1 MKAEAAGKKRS
12 YRMGAR
18 AEAAAETERR
28 IFDAAR
34 DLIGERPFA
43 QVTLDDVASQAGVT
57 VQTVIRRYG
66 SKDGLIRAVARAVH
80 AEVQEQRFEAPVG
93 DVTGAVSNLV
103 EHYEQT
109 GDETFRL
116 LCQEEQVPVLAEV
129 LSAGRALHRE
139 WVTRVFAPWLEPMRG
154 AERERRTAQLV
165 AICDLF
171 TWKLLRRDLGLG
183 RKQTE
188 HAIREMLE
196 RVLR

>member
-1 MKAEAAGKKRS
+1 MKVEKRP

-28 IFDAAR
+28 IFTAFR
-34 DLIGERPFA
+34 DLVSERPFA
-43 QVTLDDVASQAGVT
+43 QVTLDEVASRAEVT

-66 SKDGLIRAVARAVH
+66 SKDGLIRAVAAAVR

-93 DVTGAVSNLV
+93 DIPGAIANLV
-103 EHYEQT
+103 EHYEAS

-116 LCQEEQVPVLAEV
+116 LCQEEQVPVLGEV
-129 LSAGRALHRE
+129 LSNGCALHRD
-139 WVTRVFAPWLEPMRG
+139 WVARVFAPWLEALRG
-154 AERERRTAQLV
+154 AERARRTAQLV
-165 AICDLF
+165 AICDVF
-171 TWKLLRRDLGLG
+171 TWKLLRRDLGLS

>member
-1 MKAEAAGKKRS
+1 MKVEKRP

-18 AEAAAETERR
+18 GEAAAETERR
-28 IFDAAR
+28 IFTAFR
-34 DLIGERPFA
+34 DLVSERPFA
-43 QVTLDDVASQAGVT
+43 QVTLDEVASRAEVT

-66 SKDGLIRAVARAVH
+66 SKDGLIRAVAAAVR

-93 DVTGAVSNLV
+93 DIPGAIANLV
-103 EHYEQT
+103 EHYEAS

-116 LCQEEQVPVLAEV
+116 LCQEEQVPVLGEV
-129 LSAGRALHRE
+129 LSNGRALHRD
-139 WVTRVFAPWLEPMRG
+139 WVARVFTPWLEALRG
-154 AERERRTAQLV
+154 AERARRTAQLV
-165 AICDLF
+165 AICDIF
-171 TWKLLRRDLGLG
+171 TWKLLRRDLGLS

>member
-1 MKAEAAGKKRS
+1 MKVEKRP

-28 IFDAAR
+28 IFTAFR
-34 DLIGERPFA
+34 DLVSERPFA
-43 QVTLDDVASQAGVT
+43 QVTLDEVASRAEVT

-66 SKDGLIRAVARAVH
+66 SKDGLIRAVAAAVR

-93 DVTGAVSNLV
+93 DIPGAIANLV
-103 EHYEQT
+103 EHYEAS

-116 LCQEEQVPVLAEV
+116 LCQEEQVPVLGEV
-129 LSAGRALHRE
+129 LSNGRALHRD
-139 WVTRVFAPWLEPMRG
+139 WVARVFAPWLEALRG
-154 AERERRTAQLV
+154 AERARRTAQLV
-165 AICDLF
+165 AICDIF
-171 TWKLLRRDLGLG
+171 TWKLLRRDLGLS